1 VILPSG
7 LSVGR
12 ASAGVS
18 APERSGPLDP
28 AWSPAPAPAESSVVR
43 SELEQERQRWAEAS
57 RREATQRWAD
67 AHGRWVESS
76 QQE

>member
-1 VILPSG
+1 MQEDKATQVDGDAEFSVLLPSG

-43 SELEQERQRWAEAS
+43 SELEQER
-57 RREATQRWAD
+57 
-67 AHGRWVESS
+67 
-76 QQE
+76 